1 MLSPNP
7 KKSHVWYSIG
17 MVNPGE
23 QHGNLTGQTEERNQ
37 AKRNN
42 HTHMVFT
49 YCIRNFVA
57 FTSKTNLNSKTLS
70 PSGPTIK
77 PANTPS
83 QVFNHPC
90 QILRKHV
97 LLGTQCLATSICF
110 KLLIVDIQKKT
121 TLHTC
126 SENVCKKIGL
136 SVASKKHT
144 QEKTA
149 RGWEHPVT
157 CTCTAAC
164 SSTISNG
171 KTPALNCSAITC
183 LLVENAFFPPLAS
196 QTIAWHV

>member
-1 MLSPNP
+1 MLKQLAKWQLKLNVWVSPLSSHIYAKP
-7 KKSHVWYSIG
+7 QSQKSHVWYSIG

-110 KLLIVDIQKKT
+110 KLLIVDIQKKHCIHVRKT
-121 TLHTC
+121 YARKSACLWHQRNTR
-126 SENVCKKIGL
+126 KKKPHVSGNIL
-136 SVASKKHT
+136 SHAH
-144 QEKTA
+144 
-149 RGWEHPVT
+149 
-157 CTCTAAC
+157 
-164 SSTISNG
+164 
-171 KTPALNCSAITC
+171 ALQHA
-183 LLVENAFFPPLAS
+183 
-196 QTIAWHV
+196 QTRFQTVKRQP